1 MTDEASLVLGDFFL
15 FMFVVLLI
23 KRLFC
28 RRAGNDETTVIH

>member
-1 MTDEASLVLGDFFL
+1 MTDEASLVFVFFVL

-23 KRLFC
+23 KRLFY